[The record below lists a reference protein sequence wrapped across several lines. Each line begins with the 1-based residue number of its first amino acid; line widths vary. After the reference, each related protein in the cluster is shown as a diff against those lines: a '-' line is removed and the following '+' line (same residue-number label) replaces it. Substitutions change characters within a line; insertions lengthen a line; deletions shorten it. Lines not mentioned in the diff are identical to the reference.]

1 MTSVPVE
8 RGSLDAEAD
17 MHRERKSGTDED
29 RNQGDAAAS
38 QGATKGCQQ
47 TPRYQGKGMGHVL
60 PQSLQKEPTMLMPW
74 SWVSGLKLYASK
86 CPLFEATRS
95 VVLCYSS
102 HRKLLHHVT
111 LRWQHVRVLVPSQTH
126 QHLALTVILLLAF
139 LQGCSSTECAFK
151 GELLKPHLG
160 PLHSADVTEL
170 MKHQKAS
177 PPLP

>member
-60 PQSLQKEPTMLMPW
+60 PQSLQKEPTMLMP
-74 SWVSGLKLYASK
+74 
-86 CPLFEATRS
+86 
-95 VVLCYSS
+95 
-102 HRKLLHHVT
+102 
-111 LRWQHVRVLVPSQTH
+111 
-126 QHLALTVILLLAF
+126 
-139 LQGCSSTECAFK
+139 
-151 GELLKPHLG
+151 
-160 PLHSADVTEL
+160 
-170 MKHQKAS
+170 
-177 PPLP
+177 